1 MLILS
6 VPPAMKI
13 SPKPALI
20 LPTARAIASS
30 PDAQYRLI
38 VIPATSFPRDLAEI
52 NLPI

>member
-1 MLILS
+1 MLS
-6 VPPAMKI
+6 VPPAIKI
-13 SPKPALI
+13 SPKPAFI

-38 VIPATSFPRDLAEI
+38 VIPATSLPNALAEI